1 MFKSLIFRF
10 RHYRDGFDWRG
21 NATFLAGR
29 APDPE
34 ALRLPDISAEARDEA
49 LEFVCEAF
57 EIPIRQMHCLRLGD
71 NLMDMYRSF
80 NGMRKWDRLEF
91 ASLWLSLDALPAGQV
106 PFEELEQLKTI
117 EDVIRLA
124 AARGAAGRRIIRRR
138 K

>member
-34 ALRLPDISAEARDEA
+34 ALHLPGISAEARDEA

-57 EIPIRQMHCLRLGD
+57 EIPLRQMHCLRLGD
-71 NLMDMYRSF
+71 DLMDIYRSF
-80 NGMRKWDRLEF
+80 NGMRRWDRLEF
-91 ASLWLSLDALPAGQV
+91 ESLWSSLDALSAGQV
-106 PFEELEQLKTI
+106 PLEELEQLKTI
-117 EDVIRLA
+117 EDVIRLV
-124 AARGAAGRRIIRRR
+124 AARGPGRRIIRRR